1 MLTVE
6 HTPYGSEL
14 ISTAVQNTAEA
25 AQIIPVSLHNPA
37 IFSIC
42 TVHKQWC
49 GCVVLSPYAPFFP
62 LSRHLADRS

>member
-49 GCVVLSPYAPFFP
+49 VVLSPYAPFFP
-62 LSRHLADRS
+62 LSHHLADRS